1 MKQIGF
7 CEPCTIR
14 KHHRTAY
21 TAGGGTRAEKPL
33 DLVHSDVCGK
43 LNVKSVGGAEY
54 FLTFIDDFSRYVWV
68 YFLKRKNE
76 VFSCFLNW
84 KAMVERAT
92 GRKLKVLRSDNG
104 GEYKSDQFV
113 EYLRSEGVR
122 HELTVPKNPQQ
133 MELQRGVTEPLL
145 R

>member
-1 MKQIGF
+1 M
-7 CEPCTIR
+7 
-14 KHHRTAY
+14 
-21 TAGGGTRAEKPL
+21 
-33 DLVHSDVCGK
+33 
-43 LNVKSVGGAEY
+43 KSVGGAEY
-54 FLTFIDDFSRYVWV
+54 FLTFIDDFSRYVSV
-68 YFLKRKNE
+68 YFLKRKDE
-76 VFSCFLNW
+76 VFSCFLGW

-122 HELTVPKNPQQ
+122 HELTVALTVALNR
-133 MELQRGVTEPLL
+133 MESQRGLTEHWS